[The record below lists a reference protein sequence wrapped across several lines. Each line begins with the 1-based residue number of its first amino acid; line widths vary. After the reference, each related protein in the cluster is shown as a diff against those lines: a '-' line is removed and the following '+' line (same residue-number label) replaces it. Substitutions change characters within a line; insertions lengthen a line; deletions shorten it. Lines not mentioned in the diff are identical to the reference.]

1 MLSKKLESQLLSPN
15 LSEVSKVASH
25 EEFVKIYSFFN
36 SRNMLIRLGKL
47 IYRGS

>member
-36 SRNMLIRLGKL
+36 SRSMLIRLAKL
-47 IYRGS
+47 VYRGS